1 MGEKEK
7 KRMEGEK
14 GGTASIA
21 GMSTSHHPKS
31 ILSRF
36 GQFVR
41 SAVVSA
47 VPNLTLPLKLADRNV
62 LFANKTTAACFS
74 VKKKK
79 KPKFQKWEKG
89 TIRKKKTERKKRG
102 RDISNIWNVNVIAL
116 ATT

>member
-79 KPKFQKWEKG
+79 KTKISKMGERYNKEEKNG
-89 TIRKKKTERKKRG
+89 EKKKGEG
-102 RDISNIWNVNVIAL
+102 YQ
-116 ATT
+116 